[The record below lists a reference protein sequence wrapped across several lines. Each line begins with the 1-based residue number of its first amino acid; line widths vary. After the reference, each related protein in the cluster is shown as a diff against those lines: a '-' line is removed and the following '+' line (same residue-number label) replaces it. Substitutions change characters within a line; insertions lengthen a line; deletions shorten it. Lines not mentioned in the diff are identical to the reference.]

1 LIKKWLDFDGDKSSL
16 YASGGDQEI
25 LCNIIK
31 KSDPFLLNVKILEMN
46 QFNTDPRMIDNNT
59 FIVHFM
65 AYPYHLKILFISYW
79 NNFFSA

>member
-1 LIKKWLDFDGDKSSL
+1 
-16 YASGGDQEI
+16 
-25 LCNIIK
+25 
-31 KSDPFLLNVKILEMN
+31 LNVKILEMN